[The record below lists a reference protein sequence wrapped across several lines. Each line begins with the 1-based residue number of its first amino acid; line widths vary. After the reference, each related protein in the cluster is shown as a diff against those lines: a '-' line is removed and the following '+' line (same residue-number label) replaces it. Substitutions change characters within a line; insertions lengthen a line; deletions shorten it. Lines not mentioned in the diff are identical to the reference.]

1 MRKRTVLTVLA
12 VVTALIGGAFDLAFT
27 ASSARAVRPDPVAGK
42 TEAALCSGCHGAD
55 GMSVATEIP
64 NLAGQH
70 YQYLMQQLMAYK
82 DGTRKNGI
90 MNEIIRPMSVEQ
102 LQNIAAYFS
111 SVQLTVGK
119 GKTP

>member
-1 MRKRTVLTVLA
+1 MLTRTRLA
-12 VVTALIGGAFDLAFT
+12 VIGIVAAFT
-27 ASSARAVRPDPVAGK
+27 APAVLAAQPDPNAGK
-42 TEAALCSGCHGAD
+42 AEAALCNACHGAD
-55 GMSVATEIP
+55 GMSVSTDVP

-70 YQYLMQQLMAYK
+70 YQYLVNELKAYK
-82 DGTRKNGI
+82 EGTRKNPI
-90 MNEIIRPMSVEQ
+90 MNEIMRPMSLEQ